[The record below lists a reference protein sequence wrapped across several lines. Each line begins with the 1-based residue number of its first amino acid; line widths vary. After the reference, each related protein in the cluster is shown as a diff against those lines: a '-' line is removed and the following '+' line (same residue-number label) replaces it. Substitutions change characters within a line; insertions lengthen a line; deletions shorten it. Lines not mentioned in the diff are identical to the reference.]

1 MKKLTISSGV
11 FGSSALNLS
20 ACFVRAHWPK
30 VSSRYFIIFSDSTKT
45 ENMVEIIILHGV
57 IRTARTSMKLHARP
71 SSDFNFN
78 QTFISPSSI
87 NSKIGTF
94 LSTFKSDIQI
104 GLFER
109 LMLMVSCAL
118 VPLKICIITLWIN
131 VYVFVAQKWRF
142 QMKSYVIFTKNQFYA
157 FDKWTKS
164 ISIKSFKSV
173 KLENL
178 YYDS

>member
-11 FGSSALNLS
+11 FGSSVLNLS

-30 VSSRYFIIFSDSTKT
+30 VSSRYFIMFSDSTKT
-45 ENMVEIIILHGV
+45 ENTVEIISLHDV
-57 IRTARTSMKLHARP
+57 IRTARTFPSMKPHARP
-71 SSDFNFN
+71 GSDFNFN

-109 LMLMVSCAL
+109 LMLMVSCA
-118 VPLKICIITLWIN
+118 
-131 VYVFVAQKWRF
+131 
-142 QMKSYVIFTKNQFYA
+142 
-157 FDKWTKS
+157 
-164 ISIKSFKSV
+164 
-173 KLENL
+173 
-178 YYDS
+178 

>member
-118 VPLKICIITLWIN
+118 KALKFLRNEIIWYH
-131 VYVFVAQKWRF
+131 YVMNMSWLHNNDVLNEFLCHTYKEPILRVW
-142 QMKSYVIFTKNQFYA
+142 QM
-157 FDKWTKS
+157 DKIDFHKV
-164 ISIKSFKSV
+164 F
-173 KLENL
+173 
-178 YYDS
+178 